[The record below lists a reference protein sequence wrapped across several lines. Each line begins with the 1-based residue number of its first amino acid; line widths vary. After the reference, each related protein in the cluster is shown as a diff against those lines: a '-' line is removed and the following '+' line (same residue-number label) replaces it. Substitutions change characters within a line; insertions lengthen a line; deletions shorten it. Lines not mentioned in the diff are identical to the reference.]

1 MHSKILF
8 IKPKLKLSNKIA
20 VVGSSN
26 NLSKGNYASE
36 IDSHDEVVR
45 FNRAPVLGYEH
56 IVGSKTTLRV
66 VNNHVFEN
74 KEEIRGYTNQPKDF
88 IKELRGQ
95 RILLY
100 SGSKRPWK
108 QRYKNSHISNKLHKF
123 NYDKLH
129 EIKRC
134 LNFSSDLIL
143 TSGEAVSVG
152 LLSAILKKRNIKSIP
167 LLGWQIPIITDSNH
181 QKAKILNIDKVR
193 IDKYLNDYDVLVVAG
208 FQGVDI
214 DGKITSLGRGGSDTT
229 AVAVAAAVD
238 ADRCDIYTDVDGVY
252 STDPNLEP
260 KAKKI
265 NKLAFEEMLEMS
277 STGAKVLHTRSVELA
292 MKNNLTLQVLSSITK
307 QSGTL
312 VVDENKLI
320 EKEIVSGVSF
330 SNNESKLT
338 LSGIADKPGISAT
351 IFGLLAN
358 NNINVDMIVQN
369 TSQDGVTANITFT
382 VPNSEIHN
390 AKKILE
396 ENQNLID
403 FKSIETDSNI
413 SKISVIGMGMM
424 SQSGVAK
431 KMFTTLADN
440 SINILAISTSEIKIS
455 VLINKKFTKIA
466 VKSLHEAYNLGN

>member
-1 MHSKILF
+1 M
-8 IKPKLKLSNKIA
+8 KLVVMKFGGTS
-20 VVGSSN
+20 VGSIDKINNVANIVEKQLNDKKLIVVLSAMSGVTNKMQEYIDEIESN
-26 NLSKGNYASE
+26 E
-36 IDSHDEVVR
+36 I
-45 FNRAPVLGYEH
+45 
-56 IVGSKTTLRV
+56 I
-66 VNNHVFEN
+66 EN
-74 KEEIRGYTNQPKDF
+74 
-88 IKELRGQ
+88 
-95 RILLY
+95 
-100 SGSKRPWK
+100 
-108 QRYKNSHISNKLHKF
+108 
-123 NYDKLH
+123 
-129 EIKRC
+129 
-134 LNFSSDLIL
+134 DLIL

-167 LLGWQIPIITDSNH
+167 LLGWQIPIITDRNH
-181 QKAKILNIDKVR
+181 QKAKILNIDKNR
-193 IDKYLNDYDVLVVAG
+193 IDQFLKDYDVIVVAG
-208 FQGVDI
+208 FQGVNM
-214 DGKITSLGRGGSDTT
+214 DGNITSLGRGGSDTT

-252 STDPNLEP
+252 TTDPNLEP
-260 KAKKI
+260 KSKRI
-265 NKLAFEEMLEMS
+265 NKLSFEEMLEMS

-307 QSGTL
+307 KTGTF

-320 EKEIVSGVSF
+320 EKEIVSGVSY

-358 NNINVDMIVQN
+358 NNVNVDMIVQN

-390 AKKILE
+390 TKKLLE
-396 ENQNLID
+396 DNQNLID
-403 FKSIETDSNI
+403 FKSIETDTNI

-431 KMFTTLADN
+431 KMFSTLAEN

-455 VLINKKFTKIA
+455 VLIDKKFTKIA
-466 VKSLHEAYNLGN
+466 VKSLHEAYNLSK

>member
-1 MHSKILF
+1 M
-8 IKPKLKLSNKIA
+8 KLVVMKFGGTS
-20 VVGSSN
+20 VGSIDKIRN
-26 NLSKGNYASE
+26 VANIVENQLNDKKLIVVLSAISGVTNKMQEYIDA
-36 IDSHDEVVR
+36 IDSNE
-45 FNRAPVLGYEH
+45 
-56 IVGSKTTLRV
+56 II
-66 VNNHVFEN
+66 EN
-74 KEEIRGYTNQPKDF
+74 
-88 IKELRGQ
+88 
-95 RILLY
+95 
-100 SGSKRPWK
+100 
-108 QRYKNSHISNKLHKF
+108 
-123 NYDKLH
+123 
-129 EIKRC
+129 
-134 LNFSSDLIL
+134 DLIL

-193 IDKYLNDYDVLVVAG
+193 IDQYLKDFDVLVVAG
-208 FQGVDI
+208 FQGINI
-214 DGKITSLGRGGSDTT
+214 DGNITSLGRGGSDTT

-252 STDPNLEP
+252 TTDPNIEP

-307 QSGTL
+307 KSGSL

-320 EKEIVSGVSF
+320 EKEIVSGVSY

-369 TSQDGVTANITFT
+369 TSQDGVNANITFT
-382 VPNSEIHN
+382 VPNREIYN
-390 AKKILE
+390 VKKLLE
-396 ENQNLID
+396 ESQNLIN
-403 FKSIETDSNI
+403 FKSIETDTNI

-455 VLINKKFTKIA
+455 VLIDKKFTKIA
-466 VKSLHEAYNLGN
+466 VKSLHEAYNLGS

>member
-1 MHSKILF
+1 M
-8 IKPKLKLSNKIA
+8 KLIVMKFGGTS
-20 VVGSSN
+20 VGSIDKIN
-26 NLSKGNYASE
+26 NVANIIERQLDDKKLIVVLSAM
-36 IDSHDEVVR
+36 
-45 FNRAPVLGYEH
+45 
-56 IVGSKTTLRV
+56 
-66 VNNHVFEN
+66 
-74 KEEIRGYTNQPKDF
+74 
-88 IKELRGQ
+88 
-95 RILLY
+95 
-100 SGSKRPWK
+100 SGVT
-108 QRYKNSHISNKLHKF
+108 NKLQE
-123 NYDKLH
+123 YID
-129 EIKRC
+129 EIESKEIVE
-134 LNFSSDLIL
+134 NDLIL

-181 QKAKILNIDKVR
+181 QKAKILNIDKIR

-214 DGKITSLGRGGSDTT
+214 EGKITSLGRGGSDTT

-382 VPNSEIHN
+382 VPNSDIHN

-396 ENQNLID
+396 KNQNLID

-431 KMFTTLADN
+431 KMFTTLADK

>member
-1 MHSKILF
+1 MKFGGTS
-8 IKPKLKLSNKIA
+8 
-20 VVGSSN
+20 VGSIDKINNVANIVEKQLNDKKLIVVLSAMSGVTNKMQEYIDEIESN
-26 NLSKGNYASE
+26 E
-36 IDSHDEVVR
+36 I
-45 FNRAPVLGYEH
+45 
-56 IVGSKTTLRV
+56 I
-66 VNNHVFEN
+66 EN
-74 KEEIRGYTNQPKDF
+74 
-88 IKELRGQ
+88 
-95 RILLY
+95 
-100 SGSKRPWK
+100 
-108 QRYKNSHISNKLHKF
+108 
-123 NYDKLH
+123 
-129 EIKRC
+129 
-134 LNFSSDLIL
+134 DLIL

-369 TSQDGVTANITFT
+369 TSQDGITANITFT

>member
-1 MHSKILF
+1 MKLIVMKFGGTSVGSIDKINNVAN
-8 IKPKLKLSNKIA
+8 IVENQLSNKKLI
-20 VVGSSN
+20 VVLSAMSGVTNKMQEYIDEIESN
-26 NLSKGNYASE
+26 E
-36 IDSHDEVVR
+36 I
-45 FNRAPVLGYEH
+45 
-56 IVGSKTTLRV
+56 I
-66 VNNHVFEN
+66 EN
-74 KEEIRGYTNQPKDF
+74 
-88 IKELRGQ
+88 
-95 RILLY
+95 
-100 SGSKRPWK
+100 
-108 QRYKNSHISNKLHKF
+108 
-123 NYDKLH
+123 
-129 EIKRC
+129 
-134 LNFSSDLIL
+134 DLIL

-181 QKAKILNIDKVR
+181 QKAKILNIDKNR
-193 IDKYLNDYDVLVVAG
+193 IHQFLKNYDVIVVAG
-208 FQGVDI
+208 FQGVDM
-214 DGKITSLGRGGSDTT
+214 DGNITSLGRGGSDTT

-252 STDPNLEP
+252 TTDPNLEP
-260 KAKKI
+260 NSKKI

-307 QSGTL
+307 KTGTFI
-312 VVDENKLI
+312 VDENKLI
-320 EKEIVSGVSF
+320 EKEIVSGVSY

-390 AKKILE
+390 TKKLLE
-396 ENQNLID
+396 DNQNLID
-403 FKSIETDSNI
+403 FTSIATDTNI

-431 KMFTTLADN
+431 KMFTTLAEN

-455 VLINKKFTKIA
+455 VLIDKNFTKIA
-466 VKSLHEAYNLGN
+466 VKSLHEAYNLGK

>member
-1 MHSKILF
+1 MKFGGTS
-8 IKPKLKLSNKIA
+8 
-20 VVGSSN
+20 VGSIDKINNVANIVEKQLNNKKLIVVLSAMSGVTNKMQEYIDEIESN
-26 NLSKGNYASE
+26 E
-36 IDSHDEVVR
+36 I
-45 FNRAPVLGYEH
+45 
-56 IVGSKTTLRV
+56 I
-66 VNNHVFEN
+66 EN
-74 KEEIRGYTNQPKDF
+74 
-88 IKELRGQ
+88 
-95 RILLY
+95 
-100 SGSKRPWK
+100 
-108 QRYKNSHISNKLHKF
+108 
-123 NYDKLH
+123 
-129 EIKRC
+129 
-134 LNFSSDLIL
+134 DLIL

-167 LLGWQIPIITDSNH
+167 LLGWQIPIITDRNH

-193 IDKYLNDYDVLVVAG
+193 IDQYLNDYDVIVVAG
-208 FQGVDI
+208 FQGVNI

-229 AVAVAAAVD
+229 AVAVAAAID

-252 STDPNLEP
+252 TTDPNLVP
-260 KAKKI
+260 NAKKI

-307 QSGTL
+307 KSGTL

-320 EKEIVSGVSF
+320 EKEIVSGVSY

-338 LSGIADKPGISAT
+338 LSGIADKPGISAR

-382 VPNSEIHN
+382 VPNSEIQN
-390 AKKILE
+390 AKNLLE
-396 ENQNLID
+396 ENQHLID
-403 FKSIETDSNI
+403 FKSIETDINI

-455 VLINKKFTKIA
+455 VLIDKKFTKIA
-466 VKSLHEAYNLGN
+466 VKSLHEAYNLSN

>member
-1 MHSKILF
+1 M
-8 IKPKLKLSNKIA
+8 KLIVMKFGGTS
-20 VVGSSN
+20 VGSIDKINNVANIVEKQLNDKKLIVVLSAMSGVTNKMQEYIDEIESN
-26 NLSKGNYASE
+26 E
-36 IDSHDEVVR
+36 I
-45 FNRAPVLGYEH
+45 
-56 IVGSKTTLRV
+56 I
-66 VNNHVFEN
+66 EN
-74 KEEIRGYTNQPKDF
+74 
-88 IKELRGQ
+88 
-95 RILLY
+95 
-100 SGSKRPWK
+100 
-108 QRYKNSHISNKLHKF
+108 
-123 NYDKLH
+123 
-129 EIKRC
+129 
-134 LNFSSDLIL
+134 DLIL

-252 STDPNLEP
+252 TTDPNLEP

-320 EKEIVSGVSF
+320 EKEIVSGVSY

-390 AKKILE
+390 AKKLLE

-403 FKSIETDSNI
+403 FKSIETDTNI

-455 VLINKKFTKIA
+455 VLIDKKFTKIA

>member
-1 MHSKILF
+1 M
-8 IKPKLKLSNKIA
+8 KLVVMKFGGTS
-20 VVGSSN
+20 VGSIDKIN
-26 NLSKGNYASE
+26 NVAN
-36 IDSHDEVVR
+36 
-45 FNRAPVLGYEH
+45 
-56 IVGSKTTLRV
+56 IV
-66 VNNHVFEN
+66 E
-74 KEEIRGYTNQPKDF
+74 
-88 IKELRGQ
+88 KELNDKKL
-95 RILLY
+95 IVVLSAM
-100 SGSKRPWK
+100 SGVTNKM
-108 QRYKNSHISNKLHKF
+108 QEYIDEIESN
-123 NYDKLH
+123 
-129 EIKRC
+129 EIIE
-134 LNFSSDLIL
+134 NDLIL

-181 QKAKILNIDKVR
+181 QKAKILNIDKNR
-193 IDKYLNDYDVLVVAG
+193 IDQFLKDYDVIVVAG
-208 FQGVDI
+208 FQGVNM
-214 DGKITSLGRGGSDTT
+214 DGNITSLGRGGSDTT

-252 STDPNLEP
+252 TTDPNLEP

-292 MKNNLTLQVLSSITK
+292 MKNNLTLQVLSSMTK
-307 QSGTL
+307 KTGTF

-320 EKEIVSGVSF
+320 EKEIVSGVSY

-351 IFGLLAN
+351 IFRLLAN

-390 AKKILE
+390 TKKLLQD
-396 ENQNLID
+396 NQNLID
-403 FKSIETDSNI
+403 FKSIETDTNI

-431 KMFTTLADN
+431 KMFSTLAEN

-455 VLINKKFTKIA
+455 VLIDKKFTKIA
-466 VKSLHEAYNLGN
+466 VKSLHEAYNLSK

>member
-1 MHSKILF
+1 M
-8 IKPKLKLSNKIA
+8 
-20 VVGSSN
+20 
-26 NLSKGNYASE
+26 
-36 IDSHDEVVR
+36 
-45 FNRAPVLGYEH
+45 
-56 IVGSKTTLRV
+56 
-66 VNNHVFEN
+66 
-74 KEEIRGYTNQPKDF
+74 
-88 IKELRGQ
+88 
-95 RILLY
+95 
-100 SGSKRPWK
+100 W
-108 QRYKNSHISNKLHKF
+108 
-123 NYDKLH
+123 
-129 EIKRC
+129 
-134 LNFSSDLIL
+134 
-143 TSGEAVSVG
+143 
-152 LLSAILKKRNIKSIP
+152 
-167 LLGWQIPIITDSNH
+167 
-181 QKAKILNIDKVR
+181 
-193 IDKYLNDYDVLVVAG
+193 
-208 FQGVDI
+208 
-214 DGKITSLGRGGSDTT
+214 
-229 AVAVAAAVD
+229 AAVD

-265 NKLAFEEMLEMS
+265 NQLAFEEMLEMS

-424 SQSGVAK
+424 SQSGVAN

>member
-1 MHSKILF
+1 MKFGGTS
-8 IKPKLKLSNKIA
+8 
-20 VVGSSN
+20 VGSIDKINNVANIVEKQLNDKKLIVVLSAMSGVTNKMQEYIDEIESN
-26 NLSKGNYASE
+26 E
-36 IDSHDEVVR
+36 I
-45 FNRAPVLGYEH
+45 
-56 IVGSKTTLRV
+56 I
-66 VNNHVFEN
+66 EN
-74 KEEIRGYTNQPKDF
+74 
-88 IKELRGQ
+88 
-95 RILLY
+95 
-100 SGSKRPWK
+100 
-108 QRYKNSHISNKLHKF
+108 
-123 NYDKLH
+123 
-129 EIKRC
+129 
-134 LNFSSDLIL
+134 DLIL

-193 IDKYLNDYDVLVVAG
+193 IDKYLIDYDVLVVAG
-208 FQGVDI
+208 FQGIDI
-214 DGKITSLGRGGSDTT
+214 DGNITSLGRGGSDTT

-265 NKLAFEEMLEMS
+265 SKLAFEEMLEMS

-338 LSGIADKPGISAT
+338 LSGIADKPGLSAT

-390 AKKILE
+390 AKKLLE

-403 FKSIETDSNI
+403 YKSIETDTNI

-431 KMFTTLADN
+431 KMFTTLAEN

-455 VLINKKFTKIA
+455 VLIDKKYTKIA
-466 VKSLHEAYNLGN
+466 VKSLHEAYNLSQ

>member
-1 MHSKILF
+1 M
-8 IKPKLKLSNKIA
+8 KLIVMKFGGTS
-20 VVGSSN
+20 VGSIDKIKNVADIVQKQLNNKKLIVVLSAMSGVTNKMQEYIDAIESN
-26 NLSKGNYASE
+26 E
-36 IDSHDEVVR
+36 I
-45 FNRAPVLGYEH
+45 
-56 IVGSKTTLRV
+56 I
-66 VNNHVFEN
+66 EN
-74 KEEIRGYTNQPKDF
+74 
-88 IKELRGQ
+88 
-95 RILLY
+95 
-100 SGSKRPWK
+100 
-108 QRYKNSHISNKLHKF
+108 
-123 NYDKLH
+123 
-129 EIKRC
+129 
-134 LNFSSDLIL
+134 DLIL

-152 LLSAILKKRNIKSIP
+152 LLSAILRKRNINSIP
-167 LLGWQIPIITDSNH
+167 LLGWQVPIITDSNH
-181 QKAKILNIDKVR
+181 EKAKILNIDKVR
-193 IDKYLNDYDVLVVAG
+193 IDKYLKDYEVLVVAG

-214 DGKITSLGRGGSDTT
+214 DGNITSLGRGGSDTT
-229 AVAVAAAVD
+229 AVAIAAAVD
-238 ADRCDIYTDVDGVY
+238 ADRCDIYTDVEGVY
-252 STDPNLEP
+252 TTDPNLEP

-265 NKLAFEEMLEMS
+265 NKLAYEEMLEMS

-292 MKNNLTLQVLSSITK
+292 MKNNLTLQVLSSISK
-307 QSGTL
+307 ESGTL

-320 EKEIVSGVSF
+320 EKEIVSGVSY

-390 AKKILE
+390 AKKLLE
-396 ENQNLID
+396 ENQKLID
-403 FKSIETDSNI
+403 FKSIETDTNI

>member
-1 MHSKILF
+1 M
-8 IKPKLKLSNKIA
+8 KLVVMKFGGTS
-20 VVGSSN
+20 VGS
-26 NLSKGNYASE
+26 
-36 IDSHDEVVR
+36 IDSINNVANIVEKQLNNKKLIVVLSAMSGVTNKMQEYIDEIES
-45 FNRAPVLGYEH
+45 NE
-56 IVGSKTTLRV
+56 II
-66 VNNHVFEN
+66 EN
-74 KEEIRGYTNQPKDF
+74 
-88 IKELRGQ
+88 
-95 RILLY
+95 
-100 SGSKRPWK
+100 
-108 QRYKNSHISNKLHKF
+108 
-123 NYDKLH
+123 
-129 EIKRC
+129 
-134 LNFSSDLIL
+134 DLIL
-143 TSGEAVSVG
+143 TSGEGVSVG

-193 IDKYLNDYDVLVVAG
+193 IDKYLNDYDVLVIAG
-208 FQGVDI
+208 FQGVDT
-214 DGKITSLGRGGSDTT
+214 DGNITSLGRGGSDTT

-307 QSGTL
+307 QSGTF

-358 NNINVDMIVQN
+358 KNINVDMIVQN

-382 VPNSEIHN
+382 VPNSDIHN
-390 AKKILE
+390 AKKLLE

-403 FKSIETDSNI
+403 FRSIETDTNI

-455 VLINKKFTKIA
+455 VLIDKKFTKIA
-466 VKSLHEAYNLGN
+466 VKSLHEAYNLSN